1 MVSNVVWLEKR
12 IRYIE
17 GLKSLTENQQVLMEL
32 AGKTERSSIEEK
44 QFKAAMKLEKL
55 VEATAKAKS
64 ESAMLKSSAKK
75 AERKARD
82 HELYKSAG
90 ILLIGSGL
98 VDAKTGK
105 IIGDVEERLGSLIA
119 LNQSTPDD
127 KRREQWKQIGA
138 EKLNQ
143 TKPG

>member
-17 GLKSLTENQQVLMEL
+17 GLKSLTENQQELMEL
-32 AGKTERSSIEEK
+32 AGKTERSPIEEK
-44 QFKAAMKLEKL
+44 QFKVAMKLEKL
-55 VEATAKAKS
+55 AEATAKTKADSK
-64 ESAMLKSSAKK
+64 MLKSSAKK

-98 VDAKTGK
+98 VDSKTGK

-127 KRREQWKQIGA
+127 KRREQWKQMGA
-138 EKLNQ
+138 DKLNQ
-143 TKPG
+143 KAPA

>member
-17 GLKSLTENQQVLMEL
+17 GLKSPNENQQTLMEL
-32 AGKTERSSIEEK
+32 AGKAERTPQEERI
-44 QFKAAMKLEKL
+44 FKNAVKREKL
-55 VEATAKAKS
+55 NEQTAKAKA
-64 ESAMLKSSAKK
+64 ESKMLKNSAKQ
-75 AERKARD
+75 AERKSRD

-98 VDAKTGK
+98 VDTKTGK
-105 IIGDVEERLGSLIA
+105 IIGDVEEQLGALIA
-119 LNQSTPDD
+119 LSQSTPDD
-127 KRREQWKQIGA
+127 KRRAQWKQMGA

-143 TKPG
+143 KKLD

>member
-1 MVSNVVWLEKR
+1 MASNKEWLEKR

-17 GLKSLTENQQVLMEL
+17 GLKSLTENQQTLMEL
-32 AGKTERSSIEEK
+32 AGKAKRSAIEER
-44 QFKAAMKLEKL
+44 QFKNAVKLEKL
-55 VEATAKAKS
+55 DEQTVKTKA
-64 ESAMLKSSAKK
+64 ESKMLKNSVKQ

-98 VDAKTGK
+98 VDTKTGK
-105 IIGDVEERLGSLIA
+105 IIGDVEEQLGALIA